1 MSAPAP
7 GATARGTEAPARP
20 LMKGSER
27 TSYTLQELAGRF
39 GGEVLGEPATRV
51 HQVAT
56 LENAATGTL
65 AFLANPRYL
74 PQLKA
79 TGASAV
85 LLGVAMRD
93 ATPLPRIVCED
104 PYVYFA
110 RVSTLLNPPRRA
122 VAGVHATAVVDPSAR
137 VAPDAEIGARAVV
150 GREAHIGA
158 GAIVGPGCV
167 LGDRVHIG
175 LETRLHAHVTI
186 YNDCVLGDR
195 VVVHSGAVI
204 GADGFGIAMD
214 AGRWIKIPQIGRV
227 VIGNDVEIGANT
239 TIDRGAIDDTVI
251 EEGVKLDNQI
261 QIAHN
266 VRIGAHTAIAA
277 CVGIAGSTR
286 IGRHCRIG
294 GAAGLAGHI
303 TIADGVE
310 ISGYTA
316 VTKSIH
322 QPGVYSGLYPFEA
335 NRDWRRNAIHLRH
348 LAELAERLRSLE
360 KRLAALGRS
369 KP

>member
-1 MSAPAP
+1 MKAVCYYGKGDVRVETVPDPEILNPRDAIVRVT
-7 GATARGTEAPARP
+7 ATAICGSDLHIYGGYIPT
-20 LMKGSER
+20 MQKGDVLGHE
-27 TSYTLQELAGRF
+27 F
-39 GGEVLGEPATRV
+39 MGEV
-51 HQVAT
+51 VA
-56 LENAATGTL
+56 
-65 AFLANPRYL
+65 
-74 PQLKA
+74 
-79 TGASAV
+79 
-85 LLGVAMRD
+85 
-93 ATPLPRIVCED
+93 
-104 PYVYFA
+104 
-110 RVSTLLNPPRRA
+110 
-122 VAGVHATAVVDPSAR
+122 
-137 VAPDAEIGARAVV
+137 
-150 GREAHIGA
+150 
-158 GAIVGPGCV
+158 VGPEN
-167 LGDRVHIG
+167 H
-175 LETRLHAHVTI
+175 RLKV
-186 YNDCVLGDR
+186 GDR
-195 VVVHSGAVI
+195 VVVHSGVVI

-348 LAELAERLRSLE
+348 LADLAERLRSLE
-360 KRLAALGRS
+360 KRFAALGRS